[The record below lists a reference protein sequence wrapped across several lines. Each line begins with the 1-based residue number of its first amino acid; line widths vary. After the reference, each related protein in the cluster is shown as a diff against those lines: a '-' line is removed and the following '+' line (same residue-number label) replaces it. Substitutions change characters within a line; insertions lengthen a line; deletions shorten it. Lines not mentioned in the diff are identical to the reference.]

1 MGVTVQLVDSI
12 RLLVAES
19 MQIAL
24 LEQDIEESVED
35 VYKRISVVIPNTNP
49 GDNFWS
55 WINMADLDSQPFRTY
70 ADAIDTDPFK
80 FRKVEVV
87 CSLGLATT
95 PAGLESAK
103 TFDWRAHGDLLD
115 RLTDAL
121 ESIGKVYLTLLEPW
135 SFAENVEP
143 EYIVAR
149 VGVLVRR
156 DR

>member
-1 MGVTVQLVDSI
+1 MGVTQQVVDTVRI
-12 RLLVAES
+12 LVADA
-19 MQIAL
+19 MRITL
-24 LEQDIEESVED
+24 LEQDIEQSGD
-35 VYKRISVVIPNTNP
+35 DIYKRISVVIPNTNP

-70 ADAIDTDPFK
+70 ADAIDTEPFK
-80 FRKVEVV
+80 FRKVEVF

-103 TFDWRAHGDLLD
+103 TFDWRSHADLLD

-121 ESIGKVYLTLLEPW
+121 EQVGKVYLTILEPW

-149 VGVLVRR
+149 VGVLIRR